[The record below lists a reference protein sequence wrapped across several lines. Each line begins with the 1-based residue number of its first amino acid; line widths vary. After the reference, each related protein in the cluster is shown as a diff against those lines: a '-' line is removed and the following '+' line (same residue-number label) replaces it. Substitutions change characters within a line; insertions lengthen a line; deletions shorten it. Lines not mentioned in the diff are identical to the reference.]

1 MKRLTVITIIALLFA
16 VANLAGKDKRNRT
29 GLTPYT
35 IPLPAFVGDYFD
47 KMPVDEEN
55 PLTEEGIALGRR
67 LFYDKRLSAGNTL
80 SCGSCHQQSHAF
92 ADNRPFSLG
101 VHDSVGIINTMPL
114 FNLGWARSFFWDG
127 RAPSLREQVTE
138 PLINRLEM
146 AGTWADVLDK
156 LQQDKDYP
164 RLFGAVFGPGKIN
177 STMVAKALTQF
188 ELTLVSFNTRFD
200 QYYFDGQADALTPQE
215 ERGLDIFFGFGNCN
229 HCHSDVLLTDNYFRN
244 NGLDL
249 TPKPGLYNTTGKE
262 SDRGRVKVPSLR
274 NIALTAPYMHD
285 GRFQTLE
292 EVLDFY
298 SSGIHQ
304 KSPNI
309 DEHVVPLGKGLFLT
323 AEQKADLI
331 AFLNTLT
338 DSSFIRNPAFSDP
351 NPPLK

>member
-1 MKRLTVITIIALLFA
+1 MKRILIIGIMVLLLA
-16 VANLAGKDKRNRT
+16 AASLAGKDKRRSDE
-29 GLTPYT
+29 LTPYR
-35 IPLPAFVGDYFD
+35 IPLPEFVGDYFD
-47 KMPVDEEN
+47 KMPEDAEN

-67 LFYDKRLSAGNTL
+67 LFYDKRLSADNTL
-80 SCGSCHQQSHAF
+80 SCGSCHQQRFAF
-92 ADNRPFSLG
+92 ADNRAFSLG
-101 VHDSVGIINTMPL
+101 VHDSLGIMNTMPL

-127 RAPSLREQVTE
+127 RAPTLREQVTE

-146 AGTWADVLDK
+146 AGTWGDVLDK

-164 RLFGAVFGPGKIN
+164 GLFRQVFGSDKIN
-177 STMVAKALTQF
+177 STMVSKAITQF

-200 QYYFDGQADALTPQE
+200 KYYFDGQADALTPQE

-249 TPKPGLYNTTGKE
+249 NPQPGLYNTTGKE

-285 GRFQTLE
+285 GRFRSLE

-304 KSPNI
+304 KSPNV
-309 DEHVVPLGKGLFLT
+309 DEHIVPLGKGLFLT
-323 AEQKADLI
+323 TAQKADLV
-331 AFLNTLT
+331 AFLHTLT
-338 DSSFIRNPAFSDP
+338 DSSFIRNPAYADP
-351 NPPLK
+351 NPAR